1 MFGGLI
7 AAGVLGNLDGA
18 HGIAGWRWLFIIEG
32 TITIGIALISG
43 FMLPDY
49 PATTRWL
56 SEEEKA
62 FATWRMLEDIN
73 EADERETSAW
83 QGVKLAVKDY
93 RLYLFILFQH
103 MAVLSQVFQSFFP
116 SLIQTLGKPLQ
127 PKA

>member
-1 MFGGLI
+1 
-7 AAGVLGNLDGA
+7 
-18 HGIAGWRWLFIIEG
+18 
-32 TITIGIALISG
+32 
-43 FMLPDY
+43 MLPDY

-83 QGVKLAVKDY
+83 QGVKMAVKDY

-127 PKA
+127 HTA